1 MKHTSQSAEASP
13 APPKRISSLQDVWGR
28 RFRPPAIALLWLLGS
43 CLRGAEPDWPVIE
56 KHALDLLQTYV
67 RIASVNPPAN
77 TAEAA
82 ALIKRELD
90 AAGLTPKLYT
100 SGPNGQTNLIVRL
113 PGRDRSKKPLLLL
126 NHLDVVPVDAK
137 AWGGIDPFG
146 AAIKDGQ
153 IWGRGSL
160 DMKGL
165 AVEQLTALIA
175 LKNAS
180 IVPPRDIVMLS
191 TADEESSGVLGIQWM
206 LKNHWDEIAPAYVL
220 DEGGAGSWDVFA
232 KGKLI
237 FGVSV
242 GEKQMLWLRLRATG
256 TAGHGSQPIAEN
268 ANMILLEAIHK
279 AMETHAT
286 EKQNPVVELMS
297 KAAGGVLAE
306 NKFTNAIRGNTMSL
320 TTLQSGVGSP
330 VKPNVI
336 PSMAEATLDC
346 RLLPGV
352 NADEFESGIK
362 ARINDRRV
370 TVERLN
376 TPVDAGISSAETALF
391 AAIRKALLKEH
402 PEAIVTPMLVPY
414 GTDSVQLRKRG
425 VPAYGFLPMVLD
437 TATIATMHSDQE
449 RIPVAEFLRGIHIY
463 FDVLR
468 SDY

>member
-1 MKHTSQSAEASP
+1 
-13 APPKRISSLQDVWGR
+13 LQ
-28 RFRPPAIALLWLLGS
+28 
-43 CLRGAEPDWPVIE
+43 
-56 KHALDLLQTYV
+56 KYV

-82 ALIKRELD
+82 ALIKSELE
-90 AAGLTPKLYT
+90 AAGFSPKLYT

-113 PGRDRSKKPLLLL
+113 PGRDQSKKPLLLL

-137 AWGGIDPFG
+137 AWGAIDPFG

-165 AVEQLTALIA
+165 AVEQMTALIE
-175 LKNAS
+175 LKRAG

-191 TADEESSGVLGIQWM
+191 TADEEAGGGLGIRWM
-206 LKNHWDEIAPAYVL
+206 LKNHPEEVDPAYVL
-220 DEGGAGSWDVFA
+220 DEGGAGSRDLFA
-232 KGKLI
+232 RGKLI
-237 FGVSV
+237 FGISV
-242 GEKQMLWLRLRATG
+242 GEKQMLWLRLHAKG

-279 AMETHAT
+279 AMEMPAP
-286 EKQNPVVELMS
+286 EKQNPVVELMT
-297 KAAGGVLAE
+297 KAAGGSLAE
-306 NKFTNAIRGNTMSL
+306 NKFTGAVQGNTMSL
-320 TTLQSGVGSP
+320 TTLQSGVGTP

-336 PSMAEATLDC
+336 PSVAEATLDC

-352 NADEFESGIK
+352 NADEFESGVK

-370 TVERLN
+370 TVERL
-376 TPVDAGISSAETALF
+376 TDPVDAGISSAETPMF
-391 AAIRKALLKEH
+391 AALRKALLKEH
-402 PEAIVTPMLVPY
+402 PDAVVTPMLVPY
-414 GTDSVQLRKRG
+414 GTDSVLLRKRG
-425 VPAYGFLPMVLD
+425 IPAYGFLPMVLD